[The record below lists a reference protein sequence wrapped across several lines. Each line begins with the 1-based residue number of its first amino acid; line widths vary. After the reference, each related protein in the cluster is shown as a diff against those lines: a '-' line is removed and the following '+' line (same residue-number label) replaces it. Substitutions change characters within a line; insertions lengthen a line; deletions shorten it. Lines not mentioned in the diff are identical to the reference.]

1 MDSRL
6 AKRDD
11 RLVGM
16 EVRSTV
22 MIWTVGINANEG
34 HAVVAI
40 VQLFCP
46 RWRGSD
52 ARHLDTRQ
60 SGTVALSAE
69 RLRRVGVGNR
79 SRAPP
84 VPWPYAGFGD
94 GG

>member
-40 VQLFCP
+40 VQVFCP
-46 RWRGSD
+46 
-52 ARHLDTRQ
+52 
-60 SGTVALSAE
+60 
-69 RLRRVGVGNR
+69 
-79 SRAPP
+79 
-84 VPWPYAGFGD
+84 
-94 GG
+94 